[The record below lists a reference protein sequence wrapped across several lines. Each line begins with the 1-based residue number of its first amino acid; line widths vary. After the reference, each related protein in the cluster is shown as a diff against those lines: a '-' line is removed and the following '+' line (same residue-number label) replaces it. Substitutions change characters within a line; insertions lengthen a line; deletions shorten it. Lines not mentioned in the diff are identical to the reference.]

1 MKAVGTFVARSRR
14 TEEPVM
20 PTARA
25 RTLASLITRVQEE
38 FLDSPPLTVTLGE
51 AQRLFGLDHRI
62 CEAVLDLLVDAK
74 VLIRTPHGAY
84 ARYFPNQRGVPHAA

>member
-1 MKAVGTFVARSRR
+1 
-14 TEEPVM
+14 M

-25 RTLASLITRVQEE
+25 RTLASLITRVQDD
-38 FLDSPPLTVTLGE
+38 FLDSPPLTLTLLE
-51 AQRLFGLDHRI
+51 AQQRFGLDRRI

-84 ARYFPNQRGVPHAA
+84 ARFFPNQRGVPNAA

>member
-1 MKAVGTFVARSRR
+1 
-14 TEEPVM
+14 
-20 PTARA
+20 
-25 RTLASLITRVQEE
+25 LITRVQEE

-51 AQRLFGLDHRI
+51 AQRLFGLEHRI